1 VNTSACRHRNFGIAR
16 RRKVG
21 TLADLT
27 AAPSLHLLQPRL
39 NAKPVTSCFTR
50 GYLALHAGSAP
61 DPDSIGLLELQQP
74 LLLGPRQAIDEGV
87 LRRHPRQQS
96 SPALLSAP
104 ASAAGSPVPSTRPSS
119 TCGWLPPHQLSRLLR
134 GSACSAEA
142 RGSDQVEGAFPGASV
157 RRSDGSTAGGK
168 WTARRAL
175 RSLRRAL
182 ARACVLRGVPTR
194 RAARRGAPSNQPG
207 ARVHL
212 RTKVTADPVQ
222 LEDRASGDLD
232 LSCASTC
239 SL

>member
-1 VNTSACRHRNFGIAR
+1 
-16 RRKVG
+16 
-21 TLADLT
+21 
-27 AAPSLHLLQPRL
+27 
-39 NAKPVTSCFTR
+39 VTSCFTR

-142 RGSDQVEGAFPGASV
+142 EVVIKWKGRSPALVCGEATAPRLGGSGPQGV
-157 RRSDGSTAGGK
+157 RF
-168 WTARRAL
+168 

-194 RAARRGAPSNQPG
+194 RAARWGAPSSQPG
-207 ARVHL
+207 TLVHL
-212 RTKVTADPVQ
+212 RTEVTADPVQ
-222 LEDRASGDLD
+222 LDDQASGDLD